1 MIHRRIIVTLAALLD
16 SAYTSS
22 SWASSGPVHDEPE
35 PGGRV
40 LAHQPVDHAIGYD
53 LVGNLDAQEAAR
65 LRVTRRRESRKTD
78 ARKGAHMRLS
88 LVLFAALV
96 GAIPAWAHHSFG
108 ATFDANKPVTIT
120 GVLTKVQWTNPHS
133 HIYLDV
139 KDKDGAVVAWTF
151 EGYPSVVLSRTGWTR
166 DETMK
171 IGDTL
176 TVFGWRARD
185 NSPFALGREVTL
197 PGGKPLYFGP
207 PAGTGE
213 GPSVAPRN

>member
-1 MIHRRIIVTLAALLD
+1 
-16 SAYTSS
+16 
-22 SWASSGPVHDEPE
+22 G
-35 PGGRV
+35 V
-40 LAHQPVDHAIGYD
+40 LTHQPVDHAIGCD
-53 LVGNLDAQEAAR
+53 LVGNLDAPEAAR

-88 LVLFAALV
+88 LVLLAVLV

-108 ATFDANKPVTIT
+108 ATFDASKPVTIT

-139 KDKDGAVVAWTF
+139 KDKDGGVVAWTF
-151 EGYPSVVLSRTGWTR
+151 EGYPSVVLARTGWTR

-176 TVFGWRARD
+176 TVFGWRARRSRCPAARLCTLD
-185 NSPFALGREVTL
+185 HLPVPVKVLPWRPATSGR
-197 PGGKPLYFGP
+197 
-207 PAGTGE
+207 PACRE
-213 GPSVAPRN
+213 SQHE

>member
-1 MIHRRIIVTLAALLD
+1 
-16 SAYTSS
+16 
-22 SWASSGPVHDEPE
+22 
-35 PGGRV
+35 
-40 LAHQPVDHAIGYD
+40 
-53 LVGNLDAQEAAR
+53 
-65 LRVTRRRESRKTD
+65 
-78 ARKGAHMRLS
+78 MRLS

-96 GAIPAWAHHSFG
+96 GALPAWAHHSFG

-139 KDKDGAVVAWTF
+139 KDQDGAVVAWTF
-151 EGYPSVVLSRTGWTR
+151 EGYPSVVLYRTGWTR
-166 DETMK
+166 DETVK

-176 TVFGWRARD
+176 TVSGWRARD
-185 NSPFALGREVTL
+185 NSPFALGREVLL

-213 GPSVAPRN
+213 GPVVAPGN

>member
-1 MIHRRIIVTLAALLD
+1 LGSPRIQLLAFFH
-16 SAYTSS
+16 
-22 SWASSGPVHDEPE
+22 PVHEPE
-35 PGGRV
+35 PGRRV
-40 LAHQPVDHAIGYD
+40 LAHQLLAHAIGYD
-53 LVGNLDAQEAAR
+53 LVGNLDAREAAR
-65 LRVTRRRESRKTD
+65 LRVTRQRESRKTD

-151 EGYPSVVLSRTGWTR
+151 EGYPSVVLYRTGWTR

-207 PAGTGE
+207 PSGTGE
-213 GPSVAPRN
+213 GSPVAPGN